1 MHKQCIQFNIK
12 KKAKQF
18 NLKMSINL
26 EQICFQRRHTD
37 GQQAHERMLNIA
49 TYQRCVSQNYNE
61 VTPHMGQNSHQK
73 IIQAIIAGEGVEKRE
88 HFYTVG
94 ENVSW
99 CTL

>member
-49 TYQRCVSQNYNE
+49 NNQGKANQNYGE
-61 VTPHMGQNSHQK
+61 TSPHTCQNGYCQIDQK
-73 IIQAIIAGEGVEKRE
+73 K
-88 HFYTVG
+88 
-94 ENVSW
+94 
-99 CTL
+99 

>member
-1 MHKQCIQFNIK
+1 
-12 KKAKQF
+12 
-18 NLKMSINL
+18 MSINL

-73 IIQAIIAGEGVEKRE
+73 IIQAIIAGEGVEKRKP
-88 HFYTVG
+88 YGTVDG
-94 ENVSW
+94 NVKWYSHYKKSKDIFQESKNR
-99 CTL
+99 TII